1 MPSPPLAKLPPTAFG
16 RHASS
21 GLPIDWTALSAFL
34 NRQTRNRLGPT
45 RPIATGDRTKREHS
59 QLALMAEPYQRLR
72 KRLLDAPYLQL
83 VSLPSPKTTAAVH
96 RARQGYDLITGP
108 GEDVAVVPWARKRH
122 GGPRLWLSGFTGY
135 LHLTDVP
142 KAAGWLDLLPAIKP
156 VACWGTVRQSLV
168 AGHADWPKAARVLLR
183 LIDGLLSLDE
193 EAETNQAT
201 AAVRKTSRRQW
212 LFRVDW
218 VRRIAQGVTER
229 RPQSSNLRLA
239 CERMLRDWEP
249 LRRHFETGDTRL
261 IHHLAEEAI
270 RFETFAAPRRRRT
283 PDNATAAMVYSYALS
298 HLRGSVALTYGY
310 NVPR

>member
-1 MPSPPLAKLPPTAFG
+1 
-16 RHASS
+16 
-21 GLPIDWTALSAFL
+21 
-34 NRQTRNRLGPT
+34 
-45 RPIATGDRTKREHS
+45 
-59 QLALMAEPYQRLR
+59 MAEPYQRLR

-108 GEDVAVVPWARKRH
+108 GEDVAVVPWERKRH
-122 GGPRLWLSGFTGY
+122 GGPRLWLAGFTGY

-142 KAAGWLDLLPAIKP
+142 RAAGWLDLLPAIKP

-201 AAVRKTSRRQW
+201 AAVRKTARRQW

-218 VRRIAQGVTER
+218 VRRIAISVGTHLPR
-229 RPQSSNLRLA
+229 TSRLRSA
-239 CERMLRDWEP
+239 CLRIVQDWAH
-249 LRRHFETGDTRL
+249 LQRHFETGDTRL
-261 IHHLAEEAI
+261 IHHLADEAI
-270 RFETFAAPRRRRT
+270 RLETVALRQRSNASPDDDTRAAI
-283 PDNATAAMVYSYALS
+283 VYSYAIS
-298 HLRGSVALTYGY
+298 YLRGSTTLARTG
-310 NVPR
+310 